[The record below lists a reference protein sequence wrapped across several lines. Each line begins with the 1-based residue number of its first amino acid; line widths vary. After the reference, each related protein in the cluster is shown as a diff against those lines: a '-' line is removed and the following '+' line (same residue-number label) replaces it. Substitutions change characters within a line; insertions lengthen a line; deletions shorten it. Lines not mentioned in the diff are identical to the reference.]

1 MMKKNMKNLVMLG
14 VLAGMLSLT
23 SCGDNKKEK
32 KETAEPMQNEMHE
45 PSRTKAMTAY
55 HDEKTEAS
63 FKDEHTGKIY
73 QQYLDVKD
81 ALVNDNT
88 SEAQENAKDL
98 AETLKDTKNQDA
110 LDAAQKIAGTE
121 DVHQQ
126 REAFSKLTA
135 AMEPVLKGALAS
147 GEVYKLYCPMAF
159 NGKGDYWYTNS
170 ADIHNPYM
178 GQKMENCGRVADT
191 IK

>member
-1 MMKKNMKNLVMLG
+1 MKKNMRNAVILG

-32 KETAEPMQNEMHE
+32 EDVAEPMQNEMKE
-45 PSRTKAMTAY
+45 QTRASAMTAY
-55 HDEKTEAS
+55 HEEETTAS
-63 FKDEHTGKIY
+63 FKDENTGKIY

-88 SEAQENAKDL
+88 SEAKEKAGTL
-98 AETLKDTKNQDA
+98 AENLKDAKNQDA
-110 LDAAQKIAGTE
+110 VDAAKKISETG
-121 DVHQQ
+121 DINQQ

-135 AMEPVLKGALAS
+135 AMAPVLKGALAS
-147 GEVYKLYCPMAF
+147 GEVYKLFCPMAF

-170 ADIHNPYM
+170 ANIHNPYM